1 MSFKSLSAAL
11 SVVSII
17 ALTSTSANADIFAWL
32 SGKQP
37 TIIPVYEDGKTKT
50 TAMKPTSVGQSV
62 WSPLTPW
69 KPYRTVTDYKPVTQ
83 YKPHWVKVPITLY
96 RPNLDLT
103 EKPGQTTLLKPY
115 ETNMYQLR
123 MVPMT
128 NYRPVLDDDKGF
140 LGININAIDVL
151 LSPIMP
157 NGCLGCQ
164 KVDDDGKVGTQY
176 YNPGNAAADSTD
188 SSAADQKPN
197 LDPNELQQPDISDQ
211 RESLKPIVPAEET
224 SDDTSSTGDA
234 TTSDDSGE
242 TTESPAEESE
252 GSSVLKKPEIETP
265 KTPEA
270 TAEEASEA
278 KPEPSAEDPN
288 KPIPDPEGQ
297 KEEDEKTNAE
307 LKQPELS
314 NPLDRTAIRLYDSN
328 GKETVVRPVKRTII
342 FDDEG
347 WEKVK

>member
-32 SGKQP
+32 SGKQS
-37 TIIPVYEDGKTKT
+37 TIIPVYEDGTTKT

-69 KPYRTVTDYKPVTQ
+69 QPYRTVTDYKPVTQ

-103 EKPGQTTLLKPY
+103 QKPGQTTLLKPY
-115 ETNMYQLR
+115 ESNVYQLR

-128 NYRPVLDDDKGF
+128 SYRPVLDDNKGF

-164 KVDDDGKVGTQY
+164 KVDDHGKVGTQY
-176 YNPGNAAADSTD
+176 YDQGSAAADNTD
-188 SSAADQKPN
+188 NSAADQKPS

-211 RESLKPIVPAEET
+211 RESLKPVIPAEEN
-224 SDDTSSTGDA
+224 GDA
-234 TTSDDSGE
+234 TSGEDDKGKSDDSGE
-242 TTESPAEESE
+242 TTETPAEESK

-265 KTPEA
+265 ETPDESA
-270 TAEEASEA
+270 DEASDA
-278 KPEPSAEDPN
+278 KPEASAEDPN

-297 KEEDEKTNAE
+297 KEENQKTKAE

-314 NPLDRTAIRLYDSN
+314 NPLDRTAIRLYNTN
-328 GKETVVRPVKRTII
+328 GKETVVRPVKRTIT